1 MKLNILHIT
10 PDFNYA
16 CGRSYYAYLLLKYFK
31 KRNHNPVLITNGGD
45 SLERLD
51 ELGIKYILLKS
62 LHSKNPVSFTANVN
76 EIRKIIKDLNI
87 DIVHTH
93 HRYSELAG
101 VRAVKLIRNC
111 KAKTVFTSL
120 SLVKRRYKIEFTSD
134 IIIAVSKA
142 IENMLFHK
150 FNVNPAKIKLIPN
163 FTDTDELNHRKDIQ
177 LTGHDK
183 YVYKILS
190 VGRFH
195 PDKNYEILFKALM
208 LIDDK
213 NIKLI
218 LIGEGNCLTEYK
230 KYVNK
235 NNLNVEF
242 ILPQNNLYKYFMSAD
257 ICVLPSKRDPFPNFM
272 LQAGLFKKPFI
283 GSNVDGI
290 PELIQNNKNGLLF
303 ESGDYKELAG
313 KINFLKENK
322 EKAALLASSLH
333 DDIMNHYTQIQAV
346 PEIEKLYYDLLK

>member
-16 CGRSYYAYLLLKYFK
+16 CGRSYYVYLLLKYFK
-31 KRNHNPVLITNGGD
+31 KRNHNPVLLTNSGD

-51 ELGIKYILLKS
+51 ELGIKYIILKS
-62 LHSKNPVSFTANVN
+62 LHSKNPISFAVNVN
-76 EIRKIIKDLNI
+76 EIKKIIKELNI

-93 HRYSELAG
+93 HRYAELAG

-120 SLVKRRYKIEFTSD
+120 SLVKRRYNIEFTSD

-142 IENMLFHK
+142 IEKMLLHK

-163 FTDTDELNHRKDIQ
+163 FTDTDELKHRKHIQ

-183 YVYKILS
+183 YVYNILS

-195 PDKNYEILFKALM
+195 PDKNYEILLKALK
-208 LIDDK
+208 LIDNK

-218 LIGEGNCLTEYK
+218 LIGEGKCLSEYK
-230 KYVNK
+230 KYINK
-235 NNLNVEF
+235 HKLNVEF
-242 ILPQNNLYKYFMSAD
+242 ILSQKNLYKYFESAI

-290 PELIQNNKNGLLF
+290 PELIKNGKNGLLF

-313 KINFLKENK
+313 KINFLKKNIVG
-322 EKAALLASSLH
+322 AASLASSLH
-333 DDIMNHYTQIQAV
+333 EDIMNHFTQIQVV
-346 PEIEKLYYDLLK
+346 PEIEKLYYDLVK